1 MEVMQSDDQKKITLS
16 QSQYIEDILKH
27 HSIANCHLVKT
38 SIKSRLFLSVLTE
51 PKVNVII
58 YQQLIGSL
66 MYAMVCTH
74 SNILSS
80 NNSPGPD
87 QANTN

>member
-27 HSIANCHLVKT
+27 HGMANCHLVKT